1 MPLISLVSL
10 KGSPGVTT
18 TALALAAAWP
28 EPQRLLAELDP
39 AGGDLEIRLGLP
51 AGSGGLAG
59 LAAAARHPQSRH
71 SPWEFACE
79 LAGGVHVLPAPP
91 GADQA
96 GACLRTLTAAGV
108 LPRLA
113 AEATAGE
120 AVVIAD
126 CGRLDRGAVTT
137 QAGVLAGVV
146 LVVVRPHLSDLAHL
160 AGRLEAISQHATA
173 AGLVLVTG
181 AGLPRGDPVYPADEI
196 SQALDARVLGSL
208 PADPRGV
215 AALLAGRGQP
225 TRERRRLPLARAARD
240 LAATVAGILP
250 ARPGEVP
257 SPAAADGQDALPAG
271 RAIAAA
277 EVTVR

>member
-28 EPQRLLAELDP
+28 APRRLLAELDP

-51 AGSGGLAG
+51 AGGGGLAA
-59 LAAAARHPQSRH
+59 LAAAARRPQSRH
-71 SPWEFACE
+71 SLWPFACE
-79 LAGGVHVLPAPP
+79 LAGGLHVLPAPP

-96 GACLRTLTAAGV
+96 GACLQALTAAGV
-108 LPRLA
+108 LQRLA
-113 AEATAGE
+113 AEAAAGE

-126 CGRLDRGAVTT
+126 CGRLDPAAVTA

-146 LVVVRPHLSDLAHL
+146 LVVARPHLSDLAHL
-160 AGRLEAISQHATA
+160 AGRLEAIRQHATA

-181 AGLPRGDPVYPADEI
+181 TGLPRGDPAYPAAEI
-196 SQALDARVLGSL
+196 SQALGAPVLGSL

-215 AALLAGRGQP
+215 AVLLAGRGQQA
-225 TRERRRLPLARAARD
+225 RAGRRLPLARAARE
-240 LAATVAGILP
+240 LAAAVTGALP
-250 ARPGEVP
+250 PGPGPVP
-257 SPAAADGQDALPAG
+257 SPAAAGGQDALPAG
-271 RAIAAA
+271 RAAATR
-277 EVTVR
+277 EVISR

>member
-28 EPQRLLAELDP
+28 APRRLLAELDP

-59 LAAAARHPQSRH
+59 LAAAARRPQSRH
-71 SPWEFACE
+71 SLWAFACE
-79 LAGGVHVLPAPP
+79 LAGGLHVLPAPP
-91 GADQA
+91 GAGQA
-96 GACLRTLTAAGV
+96 GACLQTLADAGV

-113 AEATAGE
+113 AEAAAGE

-126 CGRLDRGAVTT
+126 CGRLDPAAVTG
-137 QAGVLAGVV
+137 QAGALAGVV
-146 LVVVRPHLSDLAHL
+146 LVVARPRLSDLAHL
-160 AGRLEAISQHATA
+160 AGRLDAIRQHATA

-181 AGLPRGDPVYPADEI
+181 GGLPHSDPAYPAAEI
-196 SQALDARVLGSL
+196 SQALAAPVLGSL

-215 AALLAGRGQP
+215 AALLAGHPPGRA
-225 TRERRRLPLARAARD
+225 RRRLWPLAAAARD
-240 LAATVAGILP
+240 LAAAVA
-250 ARPGEVP
+250 AT
-257 SPAAADGQDALPAG
+257 LPAG
-271 RAIAAA
+271 PDPVPGTAAA
-277 EVTVR
+277 GGQDTLPAGQASAPAEVISR

>member
-1 MPLISLVSL
+1 MALISLVSL

-28 EPQRLLAELDP
+28 APRRLLAEFDP

-51 AGSGGLAG
+51 TEGGGLAG

-71 SPWEFACE
+71 SPWAFACE

-113 AEATAGE
+113 AEATAGGS
-120 AVVIAD
+120 VVIAD
-126 CGRLDRGAVTT
+126 CGRLDPGAVTT

-146 LVVVRPHLSDLAHL
+146 LVVARPHLSDLAHL

-173 AGLVLVTG
+173 TGLVLVTG
-181 AGLPRGDPVYPADEI
+181 AGLPRGDPPYPAAEI
-196 SQALDARVLGSL
+196 SQALDAPVLGSL

-215 AALLAGRGQP
+215 AALAAGRGQP
-225 TRERRRLPLARAARD
+225 ARERRRLPLARAARD

-250 ARPGEVP
+250 ARPGEAP
-257 SPAAADGQDALPAG
+257 SPAAADGPEPRPAE

-277 EVTVR
+277 EVTAR

>member
-1 MPLISLVSL
+1 MPAGHRVEAR
-10 KGSPGVTT
+10 GSPGVTT
-18 TALALAAAWP
+18 TALALAAAWT

-108 LPRLA
+108 LSRLA

>member
-28 EPQRLLAELDP
+28 APRRLLAELDP
-39 AGGDLEIRLGLP
+39 AGGDLEIRLGMA
-51 AGSGGLAG
+51 AGGGGLAG
-59 LAAAARHPQSRH
+59 LAAAARRPPSGH
-71 SPWEFACE
+71 SPWPFARE
-79 LAGGVHVLPAPP
+79 LAGGLHVLPAPP
-91 GADQA
+91 GAEQA
-96 GACLRTLTAAGV
+96 GACLRTLSAAGV
-108 LPRLA
+108 LQRLA
-113 AEATAGE
+113 AEAASGE
-120 AVVIAD
+120 EVVIAD
-126 CGRLDRGAVTT
+126 CGRLDPGAVTA

-146 LVVVRPHLSDLAHL
+146 LAVTRPCLSDLAHL
-160 AGRLEAISQHATA
+160 AGRLEAIAEHAKA

-181 AGLPRGDPVYPADEI
+181 AGLPRGDPVYPAAEI
-196 SQALDARVLGSL
+196 SQALGTPVLASM

-225 TRERRRLPLARAARD
+225 ARAGRRLPLARAARD
-240 LAATVAGILP
+240 LAAAVAGILP

-257 SPAAADGQDALPAG
+257 GPAAAGLDGLPAG
-271 RAIAAA
+271 RAIAPA